1 MCFSSVSAYAHVV
14 GDLAKLSCTCFACV
28 YVASSNQSL
37 PYNVF
42 QQSDCCVQCSK
53 NTNRKKRIVFLY
65 TSHATTSALEIRC
78 NFAAR
83 NVSPCPSLFDRQN
96 HKYLNIKVRVCM
108 QTQQNLKN
116 KYKCRKAAKLKS
128 LAWVKW
134 LDVHI
139 KRPFPRAN
147 SYNSLVEQHER

>member
-1 MCFSSVSAYAHVV
+1 MFLLMPMSLMTSLNSIVPVLLVFMSLVQTNLYFTPFSNKAI
-14 GDLAKLSCTCFACV
+14 
-28 YVASSNQSL
+28 VA
-37 PYNVF
+37 YNV
-42 QQSDCCVQCSK
+42 VK
-53 NTNRKKRIVFLY
+53 IPIERKELFFY

-116 KYKCRKAAKLKS
+116 KYKCRKAAKL
-128 LAWVKW
+128 
-134 LDVHI
+134 
-139 KRPFPRAN
+139 
-147 SYNSLVEQHER
+147 